1 MAAKT
6 INISQ
11 TLEFVE
17 TRAAKVTSQRA
28 PFEGR
33 VMTDQQQEN
42 YLRFKEDNMR
52 EMAEEA
58 EDAEQ
63 KDRKE

>member
-11 TLEFVE
+11 TLEFAE
-17 TRAAKVTSQRA
+17 TRAAKVASQRA
-28 PFEGR
+28 PFEGF

>member
-33 VMTDQQQEN
+33 VMTDQQQED

-52 EMAEEA
+52 EQAEEA
-58 EDAEQ
+58 DDAEQ

>member
-17 TRAAKVTSQRA
+17 TRAAKVSSQRA
-28 PFEGR
+28 PFEGF

-52 EMAEEA
+52 EVAEEA

>member
-1 MAAKT
+1 
-6 INISQ
+6 
-11 TLEFVE
+11 
-17 TRAAKVTSQRA
+17 
-28 PFEGR
+28 
-33 VMTDQQQEN
+33 MTDQQQEN

>member
-1 MAAKT
+1 MASKT
-6 INISQ
+6 INVSQ
-11 TLEFVE
+11 TLEFVD

-33 VMTDQQQEN
+33 VMTDQQQEE
-42 YLRFKEDNMR
+42 YLRFKEEYMR
-52 EMAEEA
+52 EAAEEA
-58 EDAEQ
+58 DDAEQ

>member
-1 MAAKT
+1 M
-6 INISQ
+6 
-11 TLEFVE
+11 E
-17 TRAAKVTSQRA
+17 TRAAKVASQRA

-33 VMTDQQQEN
+33 VMTDQQQEE
-42 YLRFKEDNMR
+42 YLRFKDDSMR
-52 EMAEEA
+52 EQAEEA

>member
-42 YLRFKEDNMR
+42 YLRFKDDNMR

-58 EDAEQ
+58 EEAEK
-63 KDRKE
+63 KDQIE